1 MKWLQGTTLSTALR
15 EYHAMQP
22 SREKDRRFRE
32 LLVRYH
38 QVCQTLAY
46 AHQQGVIH
54 RDLKPANVM
63 LGQFGETIVLDW
75 GLAKRIQERPE
86 EGPAIAN
93 TFQEAPI
100 SHVPTDESDSFHQTQ
115 QGAIM
120 GTAAYM
126 SPEQARGE
134 LSKVGMHSDVFSLG
148 ILLYEIV
155 SGDSPFRAPTTH
167 EILSSVAQADYKPLR
182 RLNPNTPRALA
193 AIVDRSL
200 QRDPEERYPTA
211 AELANDIESYL
222 AGDSVSA
229 FPEPWW
235 LRMDRVIGKHK
246 AVFRI
251 AFVALVA
258 ISTVALLSVA
268 TIHRSREAERQAKHL
283 AQHESAQKAQALE
296 REQRAHYQ
304 SNLQLK
310 AARNAVDT
318 WLVDLSGDL
327 QFYPGLASLRGE
339 LLTRAKDYYASLSK
353 APIESASI
361 ELEVA
366 KAHLR
371 MGDILRLT
379 GEWDDAWLQY
389 QLAHERLLK
398 ISQPN
403 NEASEEA
410 VVQLANALI
419 GITLS
424 MLDSSAAIEEDFTS
438 IEQSI
443 EQAREYAAKARR
455 RDPEDREAANAE
467 ARANLVRARLYA
479 KALRWPEAIASLNES
494 LKFAEMLA
502 SDNMGTRE
510 QSLFASIL
518 NDLHEA
524 YRSHGDL
531 EASIRTARRL
541 VEHYSTLLSTKENR
555 PDWFESR
562 AIARQK
568 LGNLLLEQQDHENAI
583 VEYEE
588 SSSDYARAWSL
599 MYDDVFFQENL
610 AISHLNLGK
619 ALLEAGNS
627 AEAIDEF
634 RVAIDRCR
642 NIIRNDGA
650 NNDRILRMCHAYLGL
665 AKSLKHQQAALL
677 NIESASSSSRSLDD
691 TQELQQVL
699 SDLKVLLDHLS
710 QQSTHRDVALELLK
724 QYQAIAQI
732 LPK

>member
-1 MKWLQGTTLSTALR
+1 MKWLQGSTLSTVLR

-22 SREKDRRFRE
+22 GREKDRRFRE

-75 GLAKRIQERPE
+75 GLAKRIQERPD

-93 TFQEAPI
+93 TFQETPT
-100 SHVPTDESDSFHQTQ
+100 SHVPIDESDSFHQTQ
-115 QGAIM
+115 QGTIM

-167 EILSSVAQADYKPLR
+167 DILKSVAQADYKPLR
-182 RLNPNTPRALA
+182 RLKPNTPRALA

-200 QRDPEERYPTA
+200 QRDPQERYPTA
-211 AELANDIESYL
+211 SELANDIESYL

-235 LRMDRVIGKHK
+235 LRMDRVIGKHQ

-268 TIHRSREAERQAKHL
+268 TIHRSREAERQAKQL
-283 AQHESAQKAQALE
+283 AQHESAQKARALE
-296 REQRAHYQ
+296 GEQRAHHQ

-318 WLVDLSGDL
+318 WLIDLSGDL
-327 QFYPGLASLRGE
+327 QYYPGLASLRGE

-371 MGDILRLT
+371 MGDIQRLT
-379 GEWDDAWLQY
+379 GEREDAWLQY
-389 QLAHERLLK
+389 QLAHERLLQ
-398 ISQPN
+398 ISQAN
-403 NEASEEA
+403 DEAATEA
-410 VVQLANALI
+410 TVQLANALI

-424 MLDSSAAIEEDFTS
+424 MLDSSTAIDDDFTS

-443 EQAREYAAKARR
+443 DRAREFAAKARR
-455 RDPEDREAANAE
+455 RDPKNRDTANAE

-479 KALRWPEAIASLNES
+479 KALRWPEAIVSLNES
-494 LKFAEMLA
+494 LQSAEILA

-510 QSLFASIL
+510 QSLLASIL
-518 NDLHEA
+518 NDLQVA
-524 YRSHGDL
+524 YRCQGDL
-531 EASIRTARRL
+531 EASIQTSRRL
-541 VEHYSTLLSTKENR
+541 VEHYSTLLGTKENR

-568 LGNLLLEQQDHENAI
+568 LGNLLLEQQDPENAI
-583 VEYEE
+583 LEYEE
-588 SSSDYARAWSL
+588 SSSDYASAWSL

-610 AISHLNLGK
+610 AISQLNLSK
-619 ALLEAGNS
+619 AMLEAGKS
-627 AEAIDEF
+627 VEAIDEF
-634 RVAIDRCR
+634 RIAIDRFR
-642 NIIRNDGA
+642 NIIRKDGA
-650 NNDRILRMCHAYLGL
+650 NNDRILYMCHAYLGL
-665 AKSLKHQQAALL
+665 AKSLKHQQT
-677 NIESASSSSRSLDD
+677 ASSNSEPSSRSLDD
-691 TQELQQVL
+691 SQELQQVL
-699 SDLKVLLDHLS
+699 TDLKVLLDHLS
-710 QQSTHRDVALELLK
+710 EQNTLRDVVAPLMK
-724 QYQAIAQI
+724 QYRVMV
-732 LPK
+732 LE